1 MDIKAELNRVFTLE
15 INTLNDVQEML
26 DGAYV
31 EAVEFLFKCKGKI
44 VITGMGKSGLIAR
57 KIVSTMIST
66 GTKAT
71 YLHPADAIHGD
82 LGVLQPDDILLA
94 ISKSGETEEVLNI
107 LGSVKQMQVPII
119 AITANR
125 DSLLARQSNV
135 VLFTPISKEACP
147 LNLAPTSSTTAALVV
162 GDSISMV
169 LMKMRGFQSSSFAM
183 LHPGGQLG
191 KRLILTV
198 SDVMRSGDKNPVV
211 HVNDPI
217 KQMLFEITSKQS
229 GAVSVV
235 DYDGVFM
242 GLITDFDI
250 RRIIEEGKDI
260 FAMKIV
266 EIMNNLATFIFFDEK
281 AGVAIDLMENREK
294 PFIVLPVVD
303 RDYKSVGM
311 IHLHDLVVRGL

>member
-1 MDIKAELNRVFTLE
+1 MDIKTELNRVFTLE
-15 INTLNDVQEML
+15 IDTLSEVREML
-26 DGAYV
+26 DGTYV
-31 EAVEFLFKCKGKI
+31 EAVEILFKCKGKI

-57 KIVSTMIST
+57 KIVSTMVST
-66 GTKAT
+66 GTKST

-94 ISKSGETEEVLNI
+94 ISKSGETEEILNI
-107 LGSVKQMQVPII
+107 LDYVKQMEVPII

-135 VLFTPISKEACP
+135 VLFTPIGKEACP

-162 GDSISMV
+162 GDSLSMV
-169 LMKMRGFQSSSFAM
+169 LMKMRGFQPSSFAM

-191 KRLILTV
+191 KRLMLTV
-198 SDVMRSGDKNPVV
+198 SDVMRSGEKNPVV

-235 DYDGVFM
+235 GDDGVFM

-260 FAMKIV
+260 FSTKIV
-266 EIMNNLATFIFFDEK
+266 DIMNDLATCIFWDEK

-294 PFIVLPVVD
+294 PFMVLPVVD
-303 RDYKSVGM
+303 RDHKSVGM